1 MDVEEFF
8 FYFAKLYSNITCLAY
23 SVFVTANNLF
33 LMLKIYN
40 FFTLI
45 RQLRNG

>member
-1 MDVEEFF
+1 MLNKFF
-8 FYFAKLYSNITCLAY
+8 FNFSKLYTNFTCLAY
-23 SVFVTANNLF
+23 SVFVTANNIF
-33 LMLKIYN
+33 LMPKSYN